1 MKRAVG
7 IGGIQDTQDRLRRG
21 GNGKLRGRPE
31 PLTLVEKLGG
41 RRRPDKKEQQKT

>member
-1 MKRAVG
+1 MERAVG

-31 PLTLVEKLGG
+31 PLTLVEKFGG
-41 RRRPDKKEQQKT
+41 RRPDKKGQQKT

>member
-1 MKRAVG
+1 MKRSVG

-31 PLTLVEKLGG
+31 PLTLVEKL
-41 RRRPDKKEQQKT
+41 